1 MKNRLFSIT
10 TLLVALAATPKIQAE
25 VGGPFDNG
33 EFNKALTS
41 SGIYQVTFS
50 FPNGSGM
57 ASWSEGNA
65 FGASASAGA
74 AGGGSGAS
82 ASASSNTF
90 TANNRSLFYYKGIT
104 YFGTATGVADIQ
116 AKQITGFTNGSSDLS
131 STASAGA
138 SSIFTAGGVTSTA
151 SIGANAGVG
160 FTANSHYTAKI
171 TSDHPTI
178 RFKGNG
184 EVSFMGPQQLEAL
197 HDAIGD
203 TTSGIF
209 GAEFTGQ
216 LTTLPFG
223 VTGITT
229 TFTEATTVT
238 STVTNVGPP
247 PTTNIITTFTPP
259 VMTVVNTLAPVA
271 DSAFA
276 HRLLSDLQSLYAQVD
291 NPSALTANM
300 ERQKMKVY
308 GSRRYL

>member
-10 TLLVALAATPKIQAE
+10 TLLVAFAATPKIHAE

-33 EFNKALTS
+33 EYSKSLTS
-41 SGIYQVTFS
+41 SGIYQATFT

-57 ASWSEGNA
+57 ASFTEGNA
-65 FGASASAGA
+65 FGASAT
-74 AGGGSGAS
+74 AGGGGGGAS

-90 TANNRSLFYYKGIT
+90 KPDNRSLFYYKGVT
-104 YFGTATGVADIQ
+104 YFGTATGVVDVQ
-116 AKQITGFTNGSSDLS
+116 SKRVTGFTNGSSDLS

-138 SSIFTAGGVTSTA
+138 ASTFTSGGVTSTA
-151 SIGANAGVG
+151 AIGANAGIG
-160 FTANSHYTAKI
+160 FTANSNFTAKI

-178 RFKGNG
+178 RFKGTG
-184 EVSFMGPQQLEAL
+184 EISFMGPQQLEAL

-223 VTGITT
+223 ITQIVT

-259 VMTVVNTLAPVA
+259 VFTEVDTLAPVA
-271 DSAFA
+271 DAAFA
-276 HRLLSDLQSLYAQVD
+276 QRMLGDLQALYAQVD

>member
-10 TLLVALAATPKIQAE
+10 TLLVALAATPRIQAE

-33 EFNKALTS
+33 EFNKALAS
-41 SGIYQVTFS
+41 SGLYQATFT

-57 ASWSEGNA
+57 AAFTEDNA

-74 AGGGSGAS
+74 GGGGGAS

-90 TANNRSLFYYKGIT
+90 TPNNRSLFYYKGIT
-104 YFGTATGVADIQ
+104 YFGTATGVVDVQ

-151 SIGANAGVG
+151 GIGSNAGVG

-178 RFKGNG
+178 RFKGTG
-184 EVSFMGPQQLEAL
+184 EISFMGPQQLAAL

-203 TTSGIF
+203 TASGIF

-223 VTGITT
+223 TT
-229 TFTEATTVT
+229 QIVLTHTEGTVVT

-247 PTTNIITTFTPP
+247 PVTNVITTSTPP
-259 VMTVVNTLAPVA
+259 VFTEVHTLAPVA

-291 NPSALTANM
+291 NPTALTANM